1 MPDSA
6 RSSSTAATDITPAHG
21 ISPEDQSPHHVA
33 ENSLVVITGMSGGGR
48 QSAANVLEE
57 MGWYVADN
65 LPPELIMRMVEL
77 SFSPDSPIERL
88 AIVTDVRSR
97 DFAGS
102 LGDVL
107 SSLEEDGR
115 RPIIMF
121 LDADDETL
129 IKRFDTVR
137 RKHPLQGTDTLHMGI
152 AREREVLEEI
162 RDQADIVIDT
172 TNFSV
177 HDLRREIERCFD
189 ALDSNVQHVTIQSFG
204 FKHGIPRDADI
215 VLDVRFLPNPY
226 WVPHLREFRGT
237 DHEVADYVLSHE
249 NVDRFINSFVDM
261 FNVMQEGYK
270 QEGKSFTTVAIG
282 CTGGHHRSVAVAE
295 EIARRLRAQGDDVT
309 VTHRDFD
316 RD

>member
-1 MPDSA
+1 
-6 RSSSTAATDITPAHG
+6 
-21 ISPEDQSPHHVA
+21 
-33 ENSLVVITGMSGGGR
+33 MSGGGR
-48 QSAANVLEE
+48 QSTANVLEE

-97 DFAGS
+97 AFAGS

-115 RPIIMF
+115 RPIVMF

-137 RKHPLQGTDTLHMGI
+137 RKHPLQGTGTLQMGI
-152 AREREVLEEI
+152 SRERGVLEDI

-172 TNFSV
+172 TNFSI
-177 HDLRREIERCFD
+177 HDLRRDIERCFD
-189 ALDSNVQHVTIQSFG
+189 ALDSNVQHITLQSFG
-204 FKHGIPRDADI
+204 FKHGIPKDADLVI
-215 VLDVRFLPNPY
+215 DVRFLPNPY

-237 DHEVADYVLSHE
+237 DHEVADYVLSHD
-249 NVDRFINSFVDM
+249 NVDRFISSFLDM
-261 FNVMQEGYK
+261 FSVMQEGYK
-270 QEGKSFTTVAIG
+270 NEGKNFTTVAIG
-282 CTGGHHRSVAVAE
+282 CTGGHHRSVAVTE
-295 EIARRLRAQGDDVT
+295 EIARRLRTQGDEVT